1 MTELA
6 RNLDELQNNET
17 IEKRDIVGGI
27 IQDIE
32 AAEYTVAEV
41 NAEKPWGAY
50 IRISNDGAD
59 RFVEEFFPG
68 LTPDEARLGIEGA
81 ELSPKILI
89 VSPHQR
95 LSWQYHGRR
104 AERWRFLTEGAYK
117 KSETDEEGE
126 PIPAQ
131 VGDVVQFAK
140 GERHRLIGIDGKY
153 AIVAEIWQ
161 HVEPGNPS
169 NEDDIVRVSDD
180 YQR

>member
-6 RNLDELQNNET
+6 RNLDQLQNNEM

-27 IQDIE
+27 IHDIE

-50 IRISNDGAD
+50 IRINNDDAD

-68 LTPDEARLGIEGA
+68 LTPEEARLGVEGA

-117 KSETDEEGE
+117 RSETDEEGE
-126 PIPAQ
+126 AIP
-131 VGDVVQFAK
+131 
-140 GERHRLIGIDGKY
+140 
-153 AIVAEIWQ
+153 
-161 HVEPGNPS
+161 
-169 NEDDIVRVSDD
+169 
-180 YQR
+180 